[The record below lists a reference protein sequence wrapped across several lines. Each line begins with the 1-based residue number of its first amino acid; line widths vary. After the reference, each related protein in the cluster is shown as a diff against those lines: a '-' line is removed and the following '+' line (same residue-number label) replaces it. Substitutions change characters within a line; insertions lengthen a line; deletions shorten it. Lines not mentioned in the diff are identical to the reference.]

1 MNNVYENNMRFLPI
15 LKFWDKYKKI
25 ISLLV
30 LTLIG
35 LITFFIINKQIN
47 KYQSEQAALIYND
60 WQTELL
66 SEEPNIE
73 NLNSLLDEFLNS
85 YKKTGYTQLALLEKA
100 NLDAKLKNYDE
111 ALYNFNELIMLTDGA
126 RDNKIFNKISRVSAS
141 RILLSLERYDEALSM
156 IEKYSLGD
164 TNAPIHELAGD
175 ILFKQGKVNLAINQ
189 YEAAEEK
196 YTDQTS
202 KSIISMKIATPPGP

>member
-73 NLNSLLDEFLNS
+73 NLNSLLDEFLKS
-85 YKKTGYTQLALLEKA
+85 YNKTNNNKSQIQSLAKK
-100 NLDAKLKNYDE
+100 
-111 ALYNFNELIMLTDGA
+111 
-126 RDNKIFNKISRVSAS
+126 NKIKCLPYHPS
-141 RILLSLERYDEALSM
+141 ILKKERPDAILPTVGGQTAL
-156 IEKYSLGD
+156 
-164 TNAPIHELAGD
+164 NVA
-175 ILFKQGKVNLAINQ
+175 
-189 YEAAEEK
+189 
-196 YTDQTS
+196 
-202 KSIISMKIATPPGP
+202 MKLD

>member
-15 LKFWDKYKKI
+15 LKFWEKYKKI

-73 NLNSLLDEFLNS
+73 NLNSLLVEFLKS

-141 RILLSLERYDEALSM
+141 RILLSLGRYDEALSM

-202 KSIISMKIATPPGP
+202 KSIISMKIASISN

>member
-100 NLDAKLKNYDE
+100 NLSANLKNYDE

-202 KSIISMKIATPPGP
+202 KSIISMKIASISN

>member
-1 MNNVYENNMRFLPI
+1 M
-15 LKFWDKYKKI
+15 
-25 ISLLV
+25 
-30 LTLIG
+30 IG
-35 LITFFIINKQIN
+35 
-47 KYQSEQAALIYND
+47 A
-60 WQTELL
+60 ELL

-73 NLNSLLDEFLNS
+73 NLNSLLDEFLKS

-189 YEAAEEK
+189 YEAAVEK

-202 KSIISMKIATPPGP
+202 NSIISMKIASISN

>member
-47 KYQSEQAALIYND
+47 KYQSEQAALIFND

-202 KSIISMKIATPPGP
+202 KSIISMKIASISN

>member
-1 MNNVYENNMRFLPI
+1 MNNVYENNMRFLFF
-15 LKFWDKYKKI
+15 LLFWDKYKKI

-202 KSIISMKIATPPGP
+202 KSIISMKIASISN

>member
-202 KSIISMKIATPPGP
+202 KSIISMKIASISN

>member
-25 ISLLV
+25 ISLLA

-202 KSIISMKIATPPGP
+202 KSIISMKIASISN

>member
-73 NLNSLLDEFLNS
+73 NLNSLLDEFLNN

-202 KSIISMKIATPPGP
+202 KSIISMKIASISN

>member
-73 NLNSLLDEFLNS
+73 NLNSLLDDFLKS
-85 YKKTGYTQLALLEKA
+85 YKKTEYTQLALLEKA

-202 KSIISMKIATPPGP
+202 KSIISMKIASISN

>member
-35 LITFFIINKQIN
+35 LITF
-47 KYQSEQAALIYND
+47 
-60 WQTELL
+60 
-66 SEEPNIE
+66 IE
-73 NLNSLLDEFLNS
+73 NLNSLLDEFLKS

-202 KSIISMKIATPPGP
+202 KSIISMKIASISN

>member
-25 ISLLV
+25 ISFLV

-202 KSIISMKIATPPGP
+202 KSIISMKIASISN

>member
-35 LITFFIINKQIN
+35 LITFIIINKQIN

-73 NLNSLLDEFLNS
+73 NLNSLLDEFLKS

-202 KSIISMKIATPPGP
+202 KSIISMKIASISN

>member
-1 MNNVYENNMRFLPI
+1 MNNVYEKNMRFLPI

-73 NLNSLLDEFLNS
+73 NLNSLLDEFLKS

-111 ALYNFNELIMLTDGA
+111 ALSNFNELIMLTDGA
-126 RDNKIFNKISRVSAS
+126 RDNKIFNKIHS
-141 RILLSLERYDEALSM
+141 YF
-156 IEKYSLGD
+156 
-164 TNAPIHELAGD
+164 P
-175 ILFKQGKVNLAINQ
+175 KQLIINP
-189 YEAAEEK
+189 
-196 YTDQTS
+196 S
-202 KSIISMKIATPPGP
+202 KN

>member
-73 NLNSLLDEFLNS
+73 NLNSLLDEFLNN

-175 ILFKQGKVNLAINQ
+175 ILLKQGKVNLAINQ

-202 KSIISMKIATPPGP
+202 KSIISMKIASISN

>member
-175 ILFKQGKVNLAINQ
+175 ILLKQGKVNLAINQ

-202 KSIISMKIATPPGP
+202 KSIISMKIASISN

>member
-73 NLNSLLDEFLNS
+73 NLNSLLDDFLKN

-202 KSIISMKIATPPGP
+202 KSIISMKIASISN

>member
-202 KSIISMKIATPPGP
+202 KSIISMKIASILN